1 MADLSKLVNELSD
14 LTVLEAAKLAKI
26 LEEKW
31 GVERGTV
38 VQEFI
43 SEDDLNTFEG
53 WLRYQA
59 GDAATIP
66 PDQLAMLR
74 DAFDRAKERTLA
86 TPKVGLMKL
95 QSVPRSTSV
104 RSSDMRRLRSLAN
117 AVGPAFP
124 EGRVFCHGAARRPG
138 LERSHKL
145 PPRRHAAHEELRPN
159 APIGKAPAFGGKVP
173 GNGAPRKFHGARS
186 EKGRGDLR
194 PDRLFWS
201 CQSCAW
207 CVGSAQGRSGS

>member
-1 MADLSKLVNELSD
+1 VRPHTVDQCMATTGSNRKRTYTVADLSKLVNELSD

-95 QSVPRSTSV
+95 QSVPGQHLYAT
-104 RSSDMRRLRSLAN
+104 LT
-117 AVGPAFP
+117 
-124 EGRVFCHGAARRPG
+124 
-138 LERSHKL
+138 
-145 PPRRHAAHEELRPN
+145 
-159 APIGKAPAFGGKVP
+159 
-173 GNGAPRKFHGARS
+173 
-186 EKGRGDLR
+186 
-194 PDRLFWS
+194 
-201 CQSCAW
+201 
-207 CVGSAQGRSGS
+207 